1 MASMQGIIVP
11 RVLSTV
17 VRCGVADSAG
27 SLVPGGYSGV
37 VDMGKG
43 SGEAMAGAKE
53 QLFHDHPLTSFRR
66 SLRVYYMTTTTDCGN
81 NESAVREIVQDSGSF
96 LALTFTDSRTF
107 KSYSG
112 AVAWLAKRGYNA
124 DGTRKS

>member
-1 MASMQGIIVP
+1 MMASMQGIIVP

-43 SGEAMAGAKE
+43 SGGVIISRS
-53 QLFHDHPLTSFRR
+53 LLTSRSR

>member
-1 MASMQGIIVP
+1 MMASMQGIIVP

-37 VDMGKG
+37 VMEKG
-43 SGEAMAGAKE
+43 TAVIISA
-53 QLFHDHPLTSFRR
+53 LTASRR
-66 SLRVYYMTTTTDCGN
+66 SPRVIYMTTTTDCGN
-81 NESAVREIVQDSGSF
+81 NESVVRGVVRDEAGY
-96 LALTFTDSRTF
+96 LALTITDSRVFRT
-107 KSYSG
+107 YSG
-112 AVAWLAKRGYNA
+112 AERWLAVRGYNA